1 MAISFLTPSRTILLI
16 TDDGLGIF
24 SVGSRGVKLVEVVP
38 WQVDDFVSHVTDIIA
53 KDLGGKPILII
64 SDMVE
69 QHYRKEKIP
78 RVSVMDKQN
87 VVKRKLK
94 VAFPNYPV
102 QAALPLKEKIAKS
115 SKTMAGS
122 LYLFAA
128 VPASEAFNKTMEAA
142 RHSLAPIAGFCL
154 LPVESSDMI
163 QKLAANVYG
172 KSYEKSSWTVF
183 IGQHH
188 SGGLRQIVVRNG
200 NLALTRMTPISDP
213 TQNTDA
219 WAQDV
224 HQEFQATIS
233 YLSRFGFSP
242 EDGLNVMLAADEG
255 LGDKVSSLIDVQCD
269 FRSINVDSM
278 ARALRMKIPA
288 EGYGDYADFL
298 HAAWIGKK
306 TKFIL
311 PMRAKQIDNVSKP
324 RQITLLL
331 TVLSL
336 LGGAFQAYQLLDSYQ
351 ELSERKD
358 SIETLSNQK
367 NQLDLKYQRE
377 IERKEELG
385 FDIRLIQS
393 ALSVYDGFE
402 NDRIDIL
409 ELSYK
414 IGKALGR
421 SMRVDSIRVERG
433 KEPVISRRVFGQNT
447 DKVHKYKVKFQMTFP
462 STTNAQK
469 GNSEVSAL
477 RTRLQQVLPDNI
489 VRVTKFLEDYEYS
502 EAIVVET
509 GEADKPETKQD
520 YVAEIEIE
528 GPEKDD

>member
-1 MAISFLTPSRTILLI
+1 MAISLLTPSRTVLMI

-24 SVGSRGVKLVEVVP
+24 SVSSRGVKLVEIVP
-38 WQVDDFVSHVTDIIA
+38 WQVEDFVSHVTDIVA
-53 KDLGGKPILII
+53 KDLGGKPILIV

-78 RVSVMDKQN
+78 RVSAMDKQN
-87 VVKRKLK
+87 VVKRKLM

-115 SKTMAGS
+115 SAGMAGS

-142 RHSLAPIAGFCL
+142 RCSLAPITGFCL

-163 QKLAANVYG
+163 QKLASSVYG
-172 KSYEKSSWTVF
+172 KSYQKSSWTVF

-200 NLALTRMTPISDP
+200 NLALTRMTPVSDP
-213 TQNTDA
+213 TQNKDA

-242 EDGLNVMLAADEG
+242 DDGLNVILAAEDD
-255 LGDKVSSLIDVQCD
+255 LGDRVNKLLDVACE
-269 FRSINVDSM
+269 FRSMSVDMM
-278 ARALRMKIPA
+278 AKALRINAPA
-288 EGYGDYADFL
+288 EGYGGYADFL
-298 HAAWIGKK
+298 HTSWIGKK
-306 TKFIL
+306 SKFIL

-331 TVLSL
+331 TILLL
-336 LGGAFQAYQLLDSYQ
+336 LGGAFQGYQLLDVYQ
-351 ELSERKD
+351 NMAERKD
-358 SIETLSNQK
+358 EIDTLSNQK
-367 NQLDLKYQRE
+367 NQLDLKYQKE

-385 FDIRLIQS
+385 FDIRLIQA
-393 ALSVYDGFE
+393 ALSVHDDLDSKYM
-402 NDRIDIL
+402 RIL
-409 ELSYK
+409 KLAHK
-414 IGKALGR
+414 VGTALGR
-421 SMRVDSIRVERG
+421 SMRLDRITVEKGSSSRVVKPMFG
-433 KEPVISRRVFGQNT
+433 QEPVKPPLF
-447 DKVHKYKVKFQMTFP
+447 KAKFQMTFP

-469 GNSEVSAL
+469 GNKEVSDL
-477 RTRLQQVLPDNI
+477 RSRLQRSLPDH
-489 VRVTKFLEDYEYS
+489 VVKVTKFLEDYEYS

-509 GEADKPETKQD
+509 GEANKPETKQD

-528 GPEKDD
+528 GPEIK